1 MKSNEVIYFEP
12 SVAKILSSMSITLM
26 NRDTKTHK
34 LTSGNTDSLLLT
46 EFFHTDGIDREELTT
61 VRIESNQPAI
71 PYYCSLH
78 FFYS

>member
-1 MKSNEVIYFEP
+1 MF
-12 SVAKILSSMSITLM
+12 ITWM

-34 LTSGNTDSLLLT
+34 LTSGKADSLLLT
-46 EFFHTDGIDREELTT
+46 EFFHTDAINREELTT

-71 PYYCSLH
+71 PYYCSLQ